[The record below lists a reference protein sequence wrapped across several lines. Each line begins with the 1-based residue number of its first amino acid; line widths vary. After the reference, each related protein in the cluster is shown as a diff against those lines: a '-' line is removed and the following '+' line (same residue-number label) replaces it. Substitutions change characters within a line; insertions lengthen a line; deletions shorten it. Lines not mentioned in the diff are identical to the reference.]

1 MKYSSDFDKKVNR
14 SLRGYVRQALLISVE
29 NLVETDQLENFVLL
43 SVKVE
48 QVVAITTGSNFR
60 LTNPT

>member
-14 SLRGYVRQALLISVE
+14 SLRGYVHHALLISVE
-29 NLVETDQLENFVLL
+29 NLVETDQLEGVVLL

-48 QVVAITTGSNFR
+48 QVETITIGSSFR

>member
-14 SLRGYVRQALLISVE
+14 SLRGYTHQALLISAE

>member
-1 MKYSSDFDKKVNR
+1 MKYSSHFDKKVNR
-14 SLRGYVRQALLISVE
+14 SLRGYVHQAFLISVE
-29 NLVETDQLENFVLL
+29 NLVETDQLEGVVLL

-48 QVVAITTGSNFR
+48 QVETITTGSNFR

>member
-1 MKYSSDFDKKVNR
+1 MKYSSHFDKKVNR

>member
-1 MKYSSDFDKKVNR
+1 MKYSSD
-14 SLRGYVRQALLISVE
+14 LRGYTHQALLISAE

-43 SVKVE
+43 SVKVK